1 MSKKIYWLGLGVI
14 WAALTVLLLVW
25 SQRTASAASTAHA
38 APAAQ
43 QISPDVFADMLK
55 KVLRDNPD
63 LILDVMRDNSEVI
76 LDIAQQGANQR
87 RSKSLLTQWKADL
100 NQPKNPSLKGR
111 PVRGKADAPVTI
123 VAYSDFTCPY
133 CEQAAGTIRK
143 LLDDYNGKIR
153 YVFKSFPL
161 DAAGTARLAAEYH
174 VAAGMQ
180 SPEKAWLFYDRLFD
194 LRDKLVNDGEP
205 VLKAAAQEAGLD
217 MKRLAAD
224 VKSKAVKSQID
235 EDIAEATR
243 VGVQGTPYFLVNDLV
258 VRGAIPAELFAT
270 AINMALDAKK

>member
-1 MSKKIYWLGLGVI
+1 MLKRTYRLGLVVLWG
-14 WAALTVLLLVW
+14 ALTVLLLVW
-25 SQRTASAASTAHA
+25 AMQTASAATPAR
-38 APAAQ
+38 AAQ
-43 QISPDVFADMLK
+43 PVSDAAFADMLRK
-55 KVLRDNPD
+55 ALRDNPD
-63 LILDVMRDNSEVI
+63 LVLDILRENSETI

-87 RSKSLLTQWKADL
+87 RSKSLVTQWKADL
-100 NQPKNPSLKGR
+100 AKPKNPVIKGR
-111 PVRGKADAPVTI
+111 PVRGKADAPITI

-143 LLDDYNGKIR
+143 LLEEDKGNIR

-161 DAAGTARLAAEYH
+161 DAAGTARLAAEYY

-180 SPEKAWLFYDRLFD
+180 NADKAWAFYDKLFD
-194 LRDKLVNDGEP
+194 LRDRLVNEGEP

-224 VKSKAVKSQID
+224 VKSKAVKSQIE

-243 VGVQGTPYFLVNDLV
+243 VGVQGTPYFLVNDIV
-258 VRGAIPAELFAT
+258 VRGAIPAELFST
-270 AINMALDAKK
+270 AISMALDAKKK